1 MKLDSPEMK
10 RYLYGQFIYDNIYKN
25 IQWGKDSLFNKW
37 CGEHWASALTGI
49 KVDDFLTP
57 YTKSNSQQ
65 IKNLSVRHE
74 TIKILEENIGTMIFD
89 ISFSNILG
97 EHMF

>member
-1 MKLDSPEMK
+1 M
-10 RYLYGQFIYDNIYKN
+10 
-25 IQWGKDSLFNKW
+25 
-37 CGEHWASALTGI
+37 
-49 KVDDFLTP
+49 DDFLTP

-65 IKNLSVRHE
+65 IKDLSVRHE

-89 ISFSNILG
+89 ISFINILG

>member
-1 MKLDSPEMK
+1 M
-10 RYLYGQFIYDNIYKN
+10 
-25 IQWGKDSLFNKW
+25 
-37 CGEHWASALTGI
+37 
-49 KVDDFLTP
+49 DDFLTP

-65 IKNLSVRHE
+65 IKDLSVRHE

>member
-1 MKLDSPEMK
+1 M
-10 RYLYGQFIYDNIYKN
+10 
-25 IQWGKDSLFNKW
+25 
-37 CGEHWASALTGI
+37 
-49 KVDDFLTP
+49 DDFLTP

-65 IKNLSVRHE
+65 IKDLSVRNE

-89 ISFSNILG
+89 ISFINIFG